1 MQADI
6 MICRLDEEALFLSGN
21 ALPSLEV
28 APRGSGLDL
37 CDDECGAPLG
47 NDVYLFMPIPPVT
60 LMDCIA
66 EGFKVTTG

>member
-6 MICRLDEEALFLSGN
+6 MICRLDEEALFLSGDT
-21 ALPSLEV
+21 LPSLEV
-28 APRGSGLDL
+28 ATRGSGLDL
-37 CDDECGAPLG
+37 GDNECGAPLG

-60 LMDCIA
+60 LMDRIA